1 MLGCV
6 LLGFLKWMRVERDRQ
21 VLRASQL
28 GGLEWPYAE
37 GGGDLGYPGDSADA
51 QGQDVVTGHTPV
63 FPSSLE
69 VSLVST
75 PLSPF

>member
-1 MLGCV
+1 MV
-6 LLGFLKWMRVERDRQ
+6 VFLLSFLKWMRVERDRRI
-21 VLRASQL
+21 LRASYL
-28 GGLEWPYAE
+28 GGLEWLCRE
-37 GGGDLGYPGDSADA
+37 GGGELGYPGDSTDA

-75 PLSPF
+75 PLTPF